1 MDEQAFQLHFV
12 GVGPQRTGTSWLHE
26 LLQNH
31 PALCFPKNVKETMFF
46 DEHYEKGLSWYTA
59 HFAHQQKDQLCG
71 EIGPTYFDI
80 DSVPARIQELN
91 PACKIIINLRD
102 PTSRAVSLYQHH
114 LSRGR
119 VSGSF
124 AEAIGQMP
132 RIVEVGRYARHIP
145 KWLDAFR
152 GDRVQFVLLDDIDTH
167 PENVLMSIYDFL
179 NVEYLPMPKKGN
191 ERINAATMP
200 RFPWLACVSARLVTA
215 LRSHR
220 FHRVVELGKALKF
233 NNVYKGAQRG
243 TSGLIAKDRRSLLDQ
258 YETDIRYV
266 ENLLGKDLT
275 AWRCP
280 TL

>member
-1 MDEQAFQLHFV
+1 MDGQTFQLHFV

-26 LLQNH
+26 LLQYH
-31 PALCFPKNVKETMFF
+31 PTLCLPKNVKETMFF
-46 DEHYEKGLSWYTA
+46 DEHYKKGLAWYTA

-80 DSVPARIQELN
+80 DSVPTRIRELN

-124 AEAIGQMP
+124 AEAIVQMP
-132 RIVEVGRYARHIP
+132 RIVDVGRYACHIP

-152 GDRVQFVLLDDIDTH
+152 ADRVKFVLLDDIDTH
-167 PENVLMSIYDFL
+167 PESVLASVYDFL
-179 NVEYLPMPKKGN
+179 HVERIPMPNKGK
-191 ERINAATMP
+191 EKINAATMP
-200 RFPWLACVSARLVTA
+200 RFPWLARMSARLVTA

-233 NNVYKGAQRG
+233 NNVYKGADYDM
-243 TSGLIAKDRRSLLDQ
+243 SGLTSSYYRSLLDQ

-266 ENLLGKDLT
+266 EKLLGQDLT
-275 AWRCP
+275 AWRHP
-280 TL
+280 KL